1 MNFERL
7 VEVASSNKKGSV
19 DLAKLFARSV
29 VVSNDI
35 EVKRLRAKTD
45 LFEHRKKA
53 YAAIKQS
60 HEDQDK
66 KDDVIGKVL
75 GGLGLAGLAKG
86 LRGAKTPPTAVV
98 SPRPRAGR
106 IPGIGRGAVG
116 LNVLYGGIDF
126 MQRKGAGQTNLQAG
140 IGAGAGVAGGL
151 AGAAAGGKL
160 GALIGTAIAP
170 GVGTLVGGGLGGL
183 IGGGIGAVT
192 AGNLADKATG
202 VDAGEAEID
211 RRIQEEEKRTALLIT
226 KTPFSGAL
234 DTFDGVLDKLAAFKG
249 GICAC
254 AGRIEPPGSAAI
266 SVPKDKL
273 QEAYEKGLSEG
284 RKQGGIAGGVAGFVA
299 GVAVVGGVLYLTRGR
314 GGAIVQR
321 LGTVSD
327 IVGTAQKQVPK
338 VTPVVP
344 KVKPAP
350 PAPPTP
356 TPPDAAARIQ
366 GRINEALRQTETRSF
381 QIKQNLR
388 KLQGEETAFKIAEIT
403 KKFKGKSNAEFS
415 EWLKQNGD
423 RILKGENGN
432 EALKAIF
439 NELRRRGMEV
449 PPKLE
454 KFILNKAGAGDTKP
468 VVPAKGN
475 LQSSVRKTS
484 GSGGGETV
492 LIASEP
498 NTTIVPVAVGG
509 GGGGGFVG
517 GGGATP
523 FEVATKYAK
532 IMSQFTA

>member
-19 DLAKLFARSV
+19 NLAKLFARSV

-45 LFEHRKKA
+45 LFEKRKKT
-53 YAAIKQS
+53 YDEIRQHS
-60 HEDQDK
+60 RDQDK

-86 LRGAKTPPTAVV
+86 LRGAKAAPTAVV

-202 VDAGEAEID
+202 VDAGEVEID
-211 RRIQEEEKRTALLIT
+211 RRLQEEEKRTTLLIT

-234 DTFDGVLDKLAAFKG
+234 DTFDGVLDKLQQFEG

-254 AGRIEPPGSAAI
+254 AERIEPPGSAAI
-266 SVPKDKL
+266 TVPKDKL
-273 QEAYEKGLSEG
+273 QQAYEKGLSEG
-284 RKQGGIAGGVAGFVA
+284 RKQGGIAGGVVGFVA
-299 GVAVVGGVLYLTRGR
+299 GVAVVGGVLFLTRGK
-314 GGAIVQR
+314 GGQLIQR

-327 IVGTAQKQVPK
+327 IVGTVQKQVPK
-338 VTPVVP
+338 VTQRSPISPRQVRVQEP
-344 KVKPAP
+344 QLPTA
-350 PAPPTP
+350 TP
-356 TPPDAAARIQ
+356 TPKQTPDPSQPVSPSTQRIMDRVFGGTKPKPGKELVEEVVDTPEGQ
-366 GRINEALRQTETRSF
+366 VIIRRPANKVETESPEQFFMRKELKG
-381 QIKQNLR
+381 IEKQNKIIR
-388 KLQGEETAFKIAEIT
+388 KRIKPIEETV
-403 KKFKGKSNAEFS
+403 G
-415 EWLKQNGD
+415 
-423 RILKGENGN
+423 
-432 EALKAIF
+432 
-439 NELRRRGMEV
+439 
-449 PPKLE
+449 P
-454 KFILNKAGAGDTKP
+454 
-468 VVPAKGN
+468 
-475 LQSSVRKTS
+475 QSSVG
-484 GSGGGETV
+484 GSNV
-492 LIASEP
+492 IVAAEP
-498 NTTIVPVAVGG
+498 NTTIVPVPVG

-523 FEVATKYAK
+523 FEAATKYAK